1 MTTTKATI
9 GAVAATAAIIAATT
23 IPATAASAAP
33 TGTATATAARA
44 TVTETALGV
53 AVKAPQLQP
62 WPVLKQG
69 ANSGWPKV
77 TVRSLQYLLVAHGAK
92 LAVNGV
98 FGRQTKLAVVAFQ
111 RAHHLTANGVVGAAT
126 WRALLV
132 TLKSGSV
139 GPAVRAVQDQANFRN
154 GRNGHSLDV
163 DGRYGAKTAAWVRA
177 FQHAVAQEIP
187 GFPVDGIVGPRT
199 WQALVTEALSG

>member
-1 MTTTKATI
+1 MSTI
-9 GAVAATAAIIAATT
+9 KPTITAVAATAAIIAAAA
-23 IPATAASAAP
+23 IPATAASAA
-33 TGTATATAARA
+33 TAGTAAARATATAA
-44 TVTETALGV
+44 AL
-53 AVKAPQLQP
+53 AAAAKAPQLQP

-69 ANSGWPKV
+69 ANSGRPRV

-92 LAVNGV
+92 LTVDGV
-98 FGRQTKLAVVAFQ
+98 FGQKTGQAVVAFQ
-111 RAHHLTANGVVGAAT
+111 RARHLTANGVVGAAT
-126 WRALLV
+126 WRALLI
-132 TLKSGSV
+132 TLKSGSA

-163 DGRYGAKTAAWVRA
+163 DGRYGANTAAWVRA

-187 GFPVDGIVGPRT
+187 GFPVDGVVGPLT

>member
-23 IPATAASAAP
+23 IPATAASAALTA
-33 TGTATATAARA
+33 TGARATATVTATAA
-44 TVTETALGV
+44 
-53 AVKAPQLQP
+53 AVKASALQP

-69 ANSGWPKV
+69 ANSGWPRV
-77 TVRSLQYLLVAHGAK
+77 TVRSLQYLLAAHGAK
-92 LAVNGV
+92 LPADGV
-98 FGRQTKLAVVAFQ
+98 FGQRTRVAVVAFQ
-111 RAHHLTANGVVGAAT
+111 RARHLTADGVAGAAT

-132 TLKSGSV
+132 TLKPGSA

-154 GRNGHSLDV
+154 GRNGHTLDL

-187 GFPVDGIVGPRT
+187 GFPVNGIVGPPA

>member
-1 MTTTKATI
+1 MMTTKTTI
-9 GAVAATAAIIAATT
+9 GAVAATAAIIAATAV
-23 IPATAASAAP
+23 PATAATASRA
-33 TGTATATAARA
+33 TATATTTA
-44 TVTETALGV
+44 TALAAT

-69 ANSGWPKV
+69 ANSGWPRA
-77 TVRSLQYLLVAHGAK
+77 TIRSLQYLLVAHGAK
-92 LAVNGV
+92 LPVDGV
-98 FGRQTKLAVVAFQ
+98 FGHQTKLAVVAFQ
-111 RAHHLTANGVVGAAT
+111 RARHLTANGVAGAAT

-132 TLKSGSV
+132 TVSRGSS

-154 GRNGHSLDV
+154 GGNGHSLDV
-163 DGRYGAKTAAWVRA
+163 DGRYGAKTVAWVRA

-187 GFPVDGIVGPRT
+187 GFPVNGIVGALT